1 MYHRK
6 LHKTVEKI
14 SSQLYANEEEML
26 ISVLNEL
33 IQDDNNAISGGR
45 IWKLSPEKKAYG
57 LVYQN
62 GNIDHINEDFLI
74 PLKDYPLFELFIKER
89 TIFGHETNHV
99 LREKGIFKYAASA
112 VGNRTKIDGLAYYE
126 YLLAVNSTDLTSE
139 FKYSLNI
146 IATVLTSKIKQ
157 WRTASSQK
165 SLKADINRA
174 RELQKSILPQHEF
187 NYYDYE
193 VYGATIPA
201 EIIGG
206 DFFDYLEIGE
216 DKDRLGIVLGDAAS
230 KGISAA
236 AEAMYISGALRMA
249 TSFEIKISTMMKR
262 MNRLV
267 NQIFSDDRFS
277 SLFYGELTRDKNGL
291 FIYSNAGHNPPI
303 FLREGKDEVQFLDPT
318 GPVLGPA
325 PKAVYTTENINFQ
338 KGDILLIYSDGI
350 TEAADI
356 HYDFYGEEKIIE
368 LLLKKR
374 KLSPREIALS
384 LVEDVILF
392 EKDGQYSDDKT
403 VVVIKKIK

>member
-1 MYHRK
+1 MYYRK

-14 SSQLYANEEEML
+14 SSKFYANEEEML

-33 IQDDNNAISGGR
+33 ITDDSTAISGGR
-45 IWKLSPEKKAYG
+45 IWKLIPEKKGYG
-57 LVYQN
+57 LTYQN
-62 GNIDHINEDFLI
+62 GKIEPINDDFI
-74 PLKDYPLFELFIKER
+74 VHLKDYPLFDLFLKER

-99 LREKGIFKYAASA
+99 LRKKGIFKYAASA
-112 VGNRTKIDGLAYYE
+112 VGNRTKIDNMSYYE
-126 YLLAVNSTDLTSE
+126 YILAVNSSDLTTE

-165 SLKADINRA
+165 YLKADLDRA

-187 NYYDYE
+187 NYFDYE
-193 VYGATIPA
+193 IYGATIPA

-206 DFFDYLEIGE
+206 DFFDYLDIGE
-216 DKDRLGIVLGDAAS
+216 DKDRLGIALGDAAS

-236 AEAMYISGALRMA
+236 AEAMYISGAIRMA
-249 TSFEIKISTMMKR
+249 TTFEIKISTLMKR

-267 NQIFSDDRFS
+267 NKIFSDDRFS
-277 SLFYGELTRDKNGL
+277 TLFYGELTRDKNGL
-291 FIYSNAGHNPPI
+291 FIYSNAGHNPPM
-303 FLREGKDEVQFLDPT
+303 FLRKDSDEIQFLNPT

-325 PKAVYTTENINFQ
+325 PKAIYSTETINFHQ
-338 KGDILLIYSDGI
+338 GDILLIYSDGM
-350 TEAADI
+350 TEAADNN
-356 HYDFYGEEKIIE
+356 YDFYGEEKIVD
-368 LLLKKR
+368 LLLKHR
-374 KLSPREIALS
+374 NQSPREIALR
-384 LVEDVILF
+384 LIEEVMIF